1 MKGSLSTRIFAGLFV
16 GLVIGSMIQYLF
28 ADVSLLNNGLVNL
41 AEGLGGMFVSL
52 IKLMVVPLV
61 YISIVTGI
69 CELRNIASLGRLGS
83 KTFGLYM
90 VNTVLSIAAAII
102 VGLIF
107 QPGLGATLP
116 NGASTA
122 VKLATTE
129 TPDIGAMLIG
139 IVPSN
144 PVQAFASGD
153 MLQIIFMAIITGL
166 AIQGMGAAA
175 APAMRTF
182 RVANDVM
189 MKLVG
194 LVMTL
199 APYGV
204 FALMISLGATLEANT
219 LMSVAGYVGLV
230 VLVLTFWILVVYPM
244 AVWLTTGVKP
254 KVFRQA
260 TREKVL
266 FALSTASSNAT
277 IPVTMRTLTD
287 KLGVSKAIAGFGVP
301 LGATI
306 NMSGSAIYITLAA
319 MFAANISGTP
329 IPAGDLITVGI
340 TVLLMSIGVGGVPG
354 GAVVMAGVLLLQL
367 GLPIEAMAIIMAVD
381 RINDMFCTASN
392 VVGDTAVN
400 TIVAKMEGNPEPVTE
415 EQRFG
420 ESLVEAQ
427 ADEQRS

>member
-1 MKGSLSTRIFAGLFV
+1 MQGSLSTRIFVGLFV

-28 ADVSLLNNGLVNL
+28 ADVAFLNDNIVGL

-69 CELRNIASLGRLGS
+69 CELRDIASFGRLGS
-83 KTFGLYM
+83 KTFGLYI
-90 VNTVLSIAAAII
+90 VNTMLSIAAAIL
-102 VGLIF
+102 VGVIF
-107 QPGLGATLP
+107 QPGMGATLP
-116 NGASTA
+116 HGASTT

-166 AIQGMGAAA
+166 AIQAMGSAA

-182 RVANDVM
+182 RVANQVM

-230 VLVLTFWILVVYPM
+230 VLVLTFWILVVYPL
-244 AVWLTTGVKP
+244 AVWLTTGIKP
-254 KVFRQA
+254 KMFRQA
-260 TREKVL
+260 TREQLL
-266 FALSTASSNAT
+266 FSLSTASSNAT
-277 IPVTMRTLTD
+277 IPVTMRTLTE
-287 KLGVSKAIAGFGVP
+287 KLGVSRAIAGFGVP

-329 IPAGDLITVGI
+329 IPMGDLLTVGV
-340 TVLLMSIGVGGVPG
+340 TVLLMSVGVGGVPG
-354 GAVVMAGVLLLQL
+354 GAVVMAGVLLHQM

-400 TIVAKMEGNPEPVTE
+400 TIVAQMEGNPQPEQEAELTAEPVTDK
-415 EQRFG
+415 QN
-420 ESLVEAQ
+420 A
-427 ADEQRS
+427 

>member
-28 ADVSLLNNGLVNL
+28 ADVAFLNNNIVGL

-69 CELRNIASLGRLGS
+69 CELRDIASFGRLGS
-83 KTFGLYM
+83 KTFGLYI
-90 VNTVLSIAAAII
+90 VNTILSIAAAIL
-102 VGLIF
+102 VGVIF
-107 QPGLGATLP
+107 QPGMGATLP
-116 NGASTA
+116 NGASTT
-122 VKLATTE
+122 VELATTE
-129 TPDIGAMLIG
+129 TPNIGAMLIN

-166 AIQGMGAAA
+166 AIQAMGSAA

-182 RVANDVM
+182 RVANQVM

-230 VLVLTFWILVVYPM
+230 VMVLTFWILVVYPM
-244 AVWLTTGVKP
+244 AVWLTTGIKP
-254 KVFRQA
+254 KMFRQA
-260 TREKVL
+260 TREQLL
-266 FALSTASSNAT
+266 FSLSTASSNAT
-277 IPVTMRTLTD
+277 IPVTMRTLTE
-287 KLGVSKAIAGFGVP
+287 KLGVSRAIAGFGVP

-329 IPAGDLITVGI
+329 IPAGDLITVGV
-340 TVLLMSIGVGGVPG
+340 TVLLMSVGVGGVPG
-354 GAVVMAGVLLLQL
+354 GAVVMAGVLLHQM

-415 EQRFG
+415 E
-420 ESLVEAQ
+420 EHLAASTVE
-427 ADEQRS
+427 EQRS

>member
-1 MKGSLSTRIFAGLFV
+1 MKGSLSKRIFIGLFV

-28 ADVSLLNNGLVNL
+28 SGVTFLNHNVVGV
-41 AEGLGGMFVSL
+41 AQGLGGMFVSL

-61 YISIVTGI
+61 FISIVTGI
-69 CELRNIASLGRLGS
+69 CELRDIASLGRLGS
-83 KTFGLYM
+83 KTFGLYI
-90 VNTVLSIAAAII
+90 VNTMLSIAAAIG

-107 QPGLGATLP
+107 QPGLGASLP
-116 NGASTA
+116 NGATSA

-129 TPDIGAMLIG
+129 TPDIGAMLIN

-144 PVQAFASGD
+144 PVAAFASGD
-153 MLQIIFMAIITGL
+153 MLQIIFMAIITGM
-166 AIQGMGAAA
+166 AIQAMGSAA
-175 APAMRTF
+175 APAVRTF
-182 RVANDVM
+182 KVANEVM

-194 LVMTL
+194 LVMSL

-204 FALMISLGATLEANT
+204 FALMISLGATLEGAT

-230 VLVLTFWILVVYPM
+230 VLVLTFWILVAYPV
-244 AVWLTTGVKP
+244 AVWVLTGVKP

-260 TREKVL
+260 TREQLL

-329 IPAGDLITVGI
+329 IPMGDLFTVGV
-340 TVLLMSIGVGGVPG
+340 TVLLMSVGVGGVPG
-354 GAVVMAGVLLLQL
+354 GAVVMAGVLLHQM
-367 GLPIEAMAIIMAVD
+367 GLPIEAMAIVMAVD

-400 TIVAKMEGNPEPVTE
+400 TIVAQLEGNPQETDTYSEPVSVSAK
-415 EQRFG
+415 QR
-420 ESLVEAQ
+420 
-427 ADEQRS
+427 

>member
-1 MKGSLSTRIFAGLFV
+1 MQGSLSTRIFAGLFV
-16 GLVIGSMIQYLF
+16 GLVIGSLIQYLF
-28 ADVSLLNNGLVNL
+28 ADIAFLNNNIVGL

-69 CELRNIASLGRLGS
+69 CELRDIASFGRLGS
-83 KTFGLYM
+83 KTFGLYI
-90 VNTVLSIAAAII
+90 VNTMLSIAAAIL
-102 VGLIF
+102 VGQIF
-107 QPGLGATLP
+107 KPGMGASLP
-116 NGASTA
+116 NGASKT
-122 VKLATTE
+122 VELATTE
-129 TPDIGAMLIG
+129 TPDIGALLIN

-166 AIQGMGAAA
+166 AIQAMGSGA

-182 RVANDVM
+182 RVANQVM

-230 VLVLTFWILVVYPM
+230 VLVLAFWILVVYPL
-244 AVWLTTGVKP
+244 AVWMFTGIRP

-260 TREKVL
+260 TREQLL
-266 FALSTASSNAT
+266 FSLSTASSNAT

-287 KLGVSKAIAGFGVP
+287 KLGVSRAIAGFGVP

-329 IPAGDLITVGI
+329 IPTGDLLTVGF
-340 TVLLMSIGVGGVPG
+340 TVLLMSVGVGGVPG
-354 GAVVMAGVLLLQL
+354 ALWLWLGCYYYKWGCLLKPWLLLWRL
-367 GLPIEAMAIIMAVD
+367 
-381 RINDMFCTASN
+381 
-392 VVGDTAVN
+392 
-400 TIVAKMEGNPEPVTE
+400 IVLMICFVRLLMWWGIQQSTP
-415 EQRFG
+415 
-420 ESLVEAQ
+420 
-427 ADEQRS
+427 